1 MASDNKMKSAEET
14 YSGFLS
20 WLKIGSIITAIVTI
34 LVIFLIST

>member
-1 MASDNKMKSAEET
+1 MKSAEET

-20 WLKIGSIITAIVTI
+20 WLKIGSIITAILTI